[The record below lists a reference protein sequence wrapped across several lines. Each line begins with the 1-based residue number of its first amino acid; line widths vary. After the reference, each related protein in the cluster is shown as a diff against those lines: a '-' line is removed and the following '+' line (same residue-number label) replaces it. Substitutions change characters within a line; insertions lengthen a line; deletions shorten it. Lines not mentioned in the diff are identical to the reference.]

1 MIRGRRGAYLSVGLR
16 RGFSLIEATMS
27 MLLVAVLL
35 VAALSTLSA
44 STTTSRI
51 SAERATGL
59 LLAQDLMAE
68 IICAAYIEP
77 EEVPSFGPEGAE
89 DDGTRSAFDDV
100 DDYHNWDASPPE
112 RRDGTAIPDRATWRR
127 LVAVAHVNPD
137 NLQVTIGNDGGAKRI
152 TVVVTHS
159 GKTVALLTG
168 VRTDG

>member
-1 MIRGRRGAYLSVGLR
+1 MMLHRKRAHLPVGPRG
-16 RGFSLIEATMS
+16 GFSLIEATMA

-59 LLAQDLMAE
+59 LLAQDLVAE
-68 IICAAYIEP
+68 IVGAAYIEP
-77 EEVPSFGPEGAE
+77 DDTPAFGPEGAE

-112 RRDGTAIPDRATWRR
+112 RRDGTAIPDRTTWRR
-127 LVAVAHVNPD
+127 TVQVRYVNPN
-137 NLQVTIGNDGGAKRI
+137 NLQQIGGDQGVKRI
-152 TVVVTHS
+152 TVVVTRS
-159 GKTVALLTG
+159 GKPVAQLVG
-168 VRTDG
+168 IRTDG

>member
-1 MIRGRRGAYLSVGLR
+1 MSHLQESHRWVRRA
-16 RGFSLIEATMS
+16 FSLIEATMA

-68 IICAAYIEP
+68 IVGAAYVEP
-77 EEVPSFGPEGAE
+77 EDTPAFGPEGAE

-127 LVAVAHVNPD
+127 TVQVQYVNPS
-137 NLQVTIGNDGGAKRI
+137 NLKQVIATDAGAKRI
-152 TVVVTHS
+152 TVVVTRS
-159 GKTVALLTG
+159 GKPVALLVG
-168 VRTDG
+168 IRTDG

>member
-1 MIRGRRGAYLSVGLR
+1 MMLHRKGAHRPVDSR
-16 RGFSLIEATMS
+16 RGFSLIEATMA

-51 SAERATGL
+51 GAERATGL

-68 IICAAYIEP
+68 IVGAAYVEP
-77 EEVPSFGPEGAE
+77 EDTPSFGPEGAE

-112 RRDGTAIPDRATWRR
+112 RRDGTPIPDRTTWRR
-127 LVAVAHVNPD
+127 TVQVECVNPS
-137 NLQVTIGNDGGAKRI
+137 NLQQIGADQGVKRI
-152 TVVVTHS
+152 TVVVTRS
-159 GKTVALLTG
+159 GKPVALLTG
-168 VRTDG
+168 IRTDG